1 MGYLDC
7 VNIHHKIL
15 WNHHHHQVMA
25 GLSSD
30 STDVNGH
37 LDRFERHL
45 LYYLLYLIKK
55 VWTTPL
61 DVRADLFSCYQ
72 DWTTSPTTTP
82 LCGLGPITHLPTP
95 IGNCDYYDY
104 YSKLASA
111 APSLHFDNHRNHHAL
126 FRFGTSNPINP
137 PNANVNCVKKMKE
150 KDGQWNDVGC
160 SKQLTFACSMDA
172 VKSCS

>member
-1 MGYLDC
+1 MDC
-7 VNIHHKIL
+7 CSEQHHGLWPGERWPRQEQNRKEFIKGSDTWIADLNNIQRWYPLQIL

-61 DVRADLFSCYQ
+61 DVEADLFSCYQ

-95 IGNCDYYDY
+95 IGNCDYYYYYYY
-104 YSKLASA
+104 YSK
-111 APSLHFDNHRNHHAL
+111 F
-126 FRFGTSNPINP
+126 
-137 PNANVNCVKKMKE
+137 
-150 KDGQWNDVGC
+150 
-160 SKQLTFACSMDA
+160 
-172 VKSCS
+172 